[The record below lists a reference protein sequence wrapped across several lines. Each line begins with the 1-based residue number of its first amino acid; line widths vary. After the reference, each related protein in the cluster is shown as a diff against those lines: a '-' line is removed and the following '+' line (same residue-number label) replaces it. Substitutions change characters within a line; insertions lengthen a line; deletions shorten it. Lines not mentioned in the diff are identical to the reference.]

1 MQTDSPAG
9 GGTPPQRRAIA
20 LAAALF
26 LSLAGRGALADEAP
40 APARPD
46 LTALPF
52 EQLLAMEV
60 YSASRFMQKSIQAP
74 SAVTVI
80 GAAEIRDFGWRT
92 LADVM
97 RSVRG
102 LYVSYDRNYS
112 YLGARS
118 FLRPGDYNTRFLLQ
132 IDGKRINDPVYDQAP
147 VGGEFPL
154 DLELIERIEYVPG
167 PGSSIY
173 GANAFFGV
181 INVITKRP
189 QELAGAQA
197 RVEAGQFGARKGSAS
212 YAGSDGQGNEWLLAA
227 SRYKSDGQDQYYAE
241 FDNPAQNHGVA
252 RRLDY
257 ESGQRLFV
265 KGGAGPFSVSL
276 LRAERDKGVPT
287 ASFGQAFDDPRS
299 HTLDTHTYLDLGYH
313 AALASGTELSSRLY
327 WGSYDT
333 SGDYVNDVP
342 GLSVDHDGSRG
353 RWWGLDVNT
362 VSAPAPGHKLVA
374 GAEYRRDYRMTQF
387 SYDVAPYQL
396 YLDQAHDS
404 RHFGLYLQDE
414 LALREDLLLNA
425 GLRYDHHERSGGAL
439 SPRLALI
446 YQAGP
451 ATTLKALYGTA
462 YREPNIYELYYAFP
476 GPDGQRASPLLGR
489 ERIRSAELVLVRQ
502 LSANGRLTVTA
513 FRNVVTG
520 LISQASDPDSGIS
533 YFYNAGDT
541 VAHGVETEYE
551 RHWPNQ
557 ATLRASYSWQKMRQD
572 GIGVGAVNAPASLV
586 KLNLAAPLGRSA
598 WRAGL
603 EAQYVGPR
611 DTLLAQTGGFWLAN
625 LHFNAARLTRQLS
638 VSAGVY
644 NLFGRRYADPAP
656 ASHVQDSIVQDGRSV
671 RVTANYAF

>member
-1 MQTDSPAG
+1 LQTDGPAG
-9 GGTPPQRRAIA
+9 DGAQPRPRALS
-20 LAAALF
+20 LAAALA
-26 LSLAGRGALADEAP
+26 LLLGARGALAGAAP
-40 APARPD
+40 APDQPD

-52 EQLLAMEV
+52 EQLLEMEV
-60 YSASRFMQKSIQAP
+60 YSASRFMQKSSQAP

-189 QELAGAQA
+189 QERDGAQG

-241 FDNPAQNHGVA
+241 FDTPAQNHGVA

-265 KGGAGPFSVSL
+265 KGASGPFSVSL

-287 ASFGQAFDDPRS
+287 ASFGQAFNDPRS
-299 HTLDTHTYLDLGYH
+299 HTLDTQTYLDLGYR
-313 AALASGTELSSRLY
+313 ATLASGTQLSSRFY
-327 WGSYDT
+327 WGSYD
-333 SGDYVNDVP
+333 SIGDYVNNVP

-353 RWWGLDVNT
+353 RWWGLDLNT
-362 VSAPAPGHKLVA
+362 VSAPLPGHKLVA
-374 GAEYRRDYRMTQF
+374 GAEFQNDYRLAQF
-387 SYDVAPYQL
+387 SYDIAPYVR
-396 YLDQAHDS
+396 YLDEAHDS
-404 RHFGLYLQDE
+404 RRFGLYLQDE
-414 LALREDLLLNA
+414 VALRDALLLNA
-425 GLRYDHHERSGGAL
+425 GLRYDHHERSGAAL

-462 YREPNIYELYYAFP
+462 YREPNNYELYYAFP
-476 GPDGQRASPLLGR
+476 GPDGQRASPQLGR

-502 LSANGRLTVTA
+502 LSADGRLTATA

-520 LISQASDPDSGIS
+520 LISQGSDPISGS
-533 YFYNAGDT
+533 SFFYNAGQA

-557 ATLRASYSWQKMRQD
+557 ATLRASYSWQKMVQD
-572 GIGVGAVNAPASLV
+572 GAGVGTVNAPASLV

-625 LHFNAARLTRQLS
+625 LNFNAARLTRQLS

-644 NLFGRRYADPAP
+644 NLFARRYADPAP
-656 ASHVQDSIVQDGRSV
+656 ASHVQDSLVQDGRSA
-671 RVTANYAF
+671 RVTINYAF